1 MLRIISFLALFVAL
15 SSFDIIDR
23 DGTTDRIYLQ
33 HKHKDGNHS
42 EYYPPAD
49 MPEVYFDTD
58 NLEIIIVADG
68 FATYYDVEIVSLGS
82 MLTVISTQIDGYGD
96 SIDVSSLAIGDY
108 RIVIT
113 SSNNN
118 VFEGDFIKQ
127 QKQQ

>member
-1 MLRIISFLALFVAL
+1 MKKIFFIIVFVTQCLVLFGSPEKIVIH
-15 SSFDIIDR
+15 DPNEQPDHI
-23 DGTTDRIYLQ
+23 
-33 HKHKDGNHS
+33 